1 MIKKCSLI
9 LIVLFAA
16 ATMGMAAET
25 SAAKVPSKPEI
36 GKPAPVFSGRL
47 LDKKLLKL
55 EDLLK
60 KKNKIILVDFW
71 ATWCPPCRGEIPH
84 LQELYKEYHKKG
96 LVIVSVNVNED
107 AETIESFIQK
117 TEMPWNHLRDIGGK
131 ISALYEVNSIPAPF
145 LIDQNGILVAM
156 ELDLRGPNLK
166 KTVEKFIKN
175 LPPQED
181 NEEQNAKEQ

>member
-1 MIKKCSLI
+1 MIKKWSM
-9 LIVLFAA
+9 VFMGLFVAA
-16 ATMGMAAET
+16 MMSVAAET
-25 SAAKVPSKPEI
+25 SAVKAPSKPEI
-36 GKPAPVFSGRL
+36 GQPAPLFSGRL
-47 LDKKLLKL
+47 LDKKLLKM

-84 LQELYKEYHKKG
+84 LQELYKEFHKKG
-96 LVIVSVNVNED
+96 LEIISVNVNED
-107 AETIESFIQK
+107 SETIESFIKK
-117 TEMPWNHLRDIGGK
+117 TEMPWNHIRDIGGK

-145 LIDQNGILVAM
+145 LIDQNGIVVAM

-175 LPPQED
+175 LPPQEV
-181 NEEQNAKEQ
+181 NEEQSTKEQ